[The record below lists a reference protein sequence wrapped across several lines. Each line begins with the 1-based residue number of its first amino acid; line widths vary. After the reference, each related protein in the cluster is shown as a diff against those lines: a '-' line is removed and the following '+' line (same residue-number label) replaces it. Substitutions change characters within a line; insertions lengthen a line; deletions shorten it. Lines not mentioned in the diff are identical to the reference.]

1 MESVVWETKSGK
13 PLKTWNRGSGDL
25 TAAFAPGRHE
35 LAIIERTTHNSNPS
49 HLTPERIH
57 GGILMETD
65 GADTQYIRNVFRQLR
80 VPRVEE
86 ESIIGVWDLAP
97 LVK

>member
-1 MESVVWETKSGK
+1 
-13 PLKTWNRGSGDL
+13 
-25 TAAFAPGRHE
+25 
-35 LAIIERTTHNSNPS
+35 
-49 HLTPERIH
+49 
-57 GGILMETD
+57 METD